1 MKSEYTLGIQ
11 VACAFQILRPTNR
24 KKEICA
30 GETSD
35 CPSAPSIEHSA
46 DDLYLETLAIKNK
59 HFIL

>member
-11 VACAFQILRPTNR
+11 VECTFEMLRPIN
-24 KKEICA
+24 KKYENWA

-35 CPSAPSIEHSA
+35 CSSASSIEHSG
-46 DDLYLETLAIKNK
+46 DDLYLETLAIKNN